1 MTITLELQ
9 ELDDLIIKH
18 TAPPVTAILRNK
30 LHPLRDQL
38 EGHIAA
44 KEKEAH
50 HIAELEKQL
59 LDAKAQNE
67 KLQAELARR
76 DTDANNG
83 PRILCDVN
91 ETITITLS
99 R

>member
-1 MTITLELQ
+1 MNITLELQ

-18 TAPPVTAILRNK
+18 TASPVTAILRNK
-30 LHPLRDQL
+30 LHPLWDQL
-38 EGHIAA
+38 EGYIAA

-67 KLQAELARR
+67 KLEAEIARR
-76 DTDANNG
+76 DADANDD
-83 PRILCDVN
+83 PRFYVM
-91 ETITITLS
+91 
-99 R
+99 